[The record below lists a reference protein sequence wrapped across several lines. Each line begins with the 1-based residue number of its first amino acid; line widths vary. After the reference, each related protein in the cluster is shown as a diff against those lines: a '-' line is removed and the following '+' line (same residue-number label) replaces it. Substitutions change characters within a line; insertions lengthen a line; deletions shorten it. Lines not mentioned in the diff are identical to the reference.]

1 MVMINIVDSQVSLM
15 MGKFSLHFFLVKS
28 DHRQPTF
35 YIVTCSL
42 EVSSHCK
49 FAPKK
54 SNPPYQIDLHFSAQP
69 MAIIFQLKFVF
80 VVINVTVMERNS
92 LTDDPIFH
100 KIQTNSVQRVA
111 DLASF
116 QTTIVALLKASSN
129 IITRLNTVLIHF
141 RYGVCLKMAFCISL
155 FQKYGNDSMA
165 MVNKFV
171 FHVVYK
177 KLVSKTAIYQSL
189 LGIARLVVY
198 NNDKGWGKL
207 LSCTSSFFPY
217 HVNCYKGIVNHF
229 KKELY

>member
-1 MVMINIVDSQVSLM
+1 M
-15 MGKFSLHFFLVKS
+15 
-28 DHRQPTF
+28 
-35 YIVTCSL
+35 TCSL

-54 SNPPYQIDLHFSAQP
+54 SNPPDQIDLHFSAQP
-69 MAIIFQLKFVF
+69 MTIIFQLKFVF

-116 QTTIVALLKASSN
+116 QTTIEALLKASSN

-177 KLVSKTAIYQSL
+177 KLVSKTAIY
-189 LGIARLVVY
+189 
-198 NNDKGWGKL
+198 
-207 LSCTSSFFPY
+207 
-217 HVNCYKGIVNHF
+217 
-229 KKELY
+229 